1 MLVGGHCL
9 SQLTMLSPDHDGN
22 LCLLRKED
30 PLWTVSRVGRGGS
43 GMIEGVES
51 PGPENINI
59 SE

>member
-1 MLVGGHCL
+1 
-9 SQLTMLSPDHDGN
+9 MLSPDHDGN
-22 LCLLRKED
+22 LCLLQKED
-30 PLWTVSRVGRGGS
+30 PLWTVYPGLREGVVGAG